1 MAVGPAALMGL
12 STFSRAMSVYH
23 AECQRLPHDF
33 KRERIF
39 TLASTMMAL
48 MQLSAVR
55 DTSYLGVLNGMSR
68 SLGWRK
74 APTPGALCQARGKV
88 PTMTTQR
95 LWQAVRQ
102 EVLSSVSDG
111 NTQVAGLR
119 VVAIDGTRVL
129 VPDHP
134 EAEARFG
141 RPSYLKGAKKPLPQ
155 ALLVL
160 GFDVL
165 SRVPVGATLMRY
177 DGSERV
183 GAMEMADLLGPG
195 TLAVMD
201 RGFVGK
207 AFLRHLIEAG
217 GDVLI
222 RMTTSEV
229 NSWDCV
235 YHFLKS
241 GEREVTVELDL
252 PARNGVNESA
262 RTVRVRLVRRVF
274 SVGRPRKGQKRETM
288 VLLTTI
294 TDTTRIS
301 ADQLV
306 DLYAERWGIETL
318 FRDLKTVFNLEQFHS
333 RSPDRIAQEI
343 YAALIWLTLAAALE
357 YGAMALVRAQRGRQ
371 SPTDPRRWQIRRTL
385 LYHFVQDRAIDLME
399 LHKPPEEVM
408 ARAEEDMEYLARNAA
423 KRRPDRS
430 TPRETRRPWGRFE
443 AN

>member
-1 MAVGPAALMGL
+1 
-12 STFSRAMSVYH
+12 
-23 AECQRLPHDF
+23 
-33 KRERIF
+33 
-39 TLASTMMAL
+39 
-48 MQLSAVR
+48 
-55 DTSYLGVLNGMSR
+55 
-68 SLGWRK
+68 
-74 APTPGALCQARGKV
+74 
-88 PTMTTQR
+88 
-95 LWQAVRQ
+95 
-102 EVLSSVSDG
+102 
-111 NTQVAGLR
+111 
-119 VVAIDGTRVL
+119 
-129 VPDHP
+129 
-134 EAEARFG
+134 
-141 RPSYLKGAKKPLPQ
+141 
-155 ALLVL
+155 
-160 GFDVL
+160 
-165 SRVPVGATLMRY
+165 MRY

>member
-1 MAVGPAALMGL
+1 MGL
-12 STFSRAMSVYH
+12 STFSRAISVYH

-33 KRERIF
+33 KRKRKF
-39 TLASTMMAL
+39 TLSSTMMAL
-48 MQLSAVR
+48 MQLSAVGN
-55 DTSYLGVLNGMSR
+55 TSYVRVLNGMSQ

-74 APTPGALCQARGKV
+74 TPTPGALSQARDKV
-88 PTMTTQR
+88 PTLTTQR
-95 LWQAVRQ
+95 LWEAVRQ
-102 EVLSSVSDG
+102 EVLPAVSDST
-111 NTQVAGLR
+111 TQVSGLR
-119 VVAIDGTRVL
+119 LVAIDGTRVL

-141 RPSYLKGAKKPLPQ
+141 RPSYLEGAKKPLPQ
-155 ALLVL
+155 ALLVM

-165 SRVPVGATLMRY
+165 SRVPVGASLMRY

-183 GAMEMADLLGPG
+183 GAMAMADLLGPG

-207 AFLRHLIEAG
+207 VLLRHMVEAG
-217 GDVLI
+217 GDVLL
-222 RMTTSEV
+222 RMTTSEA

-235 YHFLKS
+235 FKFLKS
-241 GEREVTVELDL
+241 RARETTVDLVL
-252 PARNGVNESA
+252 PARAGFDEQTRV
-262 RTVRVRLVRRVF
+262 VRVRLVRRVF
-274 SVGRPRKGQKRETM
+274 SVGRPRKGQKRDTM
-288 VLLTTI
+288 VLMTTV
-294 TDTTRIS
+294 TDPKRLS
-301 ADQLV
+301 ANQLV

-333 RSPDRIAQEI
+333 RSPDRITQEI
-343 YAALIWLTLAAALE
+343 YAALIWLTLAAAME

-371 SPTDPRRWQIRRTL
+371 SPTDSRRWQIRRAL

-399 LHKPPEEVM
+399 LRKPPEEVM
-408 ARAEEDMEYLARNAA
+408 AMAKENMEYLARFAA